1 MNPMDFVVNGD
12 INNSQLSEISFP
24 SHVSGLESFID
35 VDDTLVQHENVELGR
50 TKIGDDEPVNEKQ
63 SDKITDDKM

>member
-1 MNPMDFVVNGD
+1 MNQMDFVVNGG
-12 INNSQLSEISFP
+12 INSSQLSDISFP

-35 VDDTLVQHENVELGR
+35 IDDTLVQHENMDLGPA
-50 TKIGDDEPVNEKQ
+50 KIEDDALVNEKQ

>member
-12 INNSQLSEISFP
+12 INNSQLSEISCP

-35 VDDTLVQHENVELGR
+35 VDDTLVQHENMELGR

-63 SDKITDDKM
+63 SDKITDDKL